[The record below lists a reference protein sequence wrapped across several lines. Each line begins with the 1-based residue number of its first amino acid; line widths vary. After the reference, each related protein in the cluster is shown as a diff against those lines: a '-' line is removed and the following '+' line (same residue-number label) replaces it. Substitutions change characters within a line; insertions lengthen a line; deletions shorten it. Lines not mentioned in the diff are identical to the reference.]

1 MVIIKLIS
9 YNSKKMSYK
18 YKYKKKS
25 VHLED
30 SLHNEL
36 KNRAD
41 KKNTSIERVVNDIL
55 KKELKSEKNE
65 KK

>member
-1 MVIIKLIS
+1 
-9 YNSKKMSYK
+9 MSYK

-41 KKNTSIERVVNDIL
+41 KKNSSIERVVNDIL